1 MACLGYTRELFAI
14 FNAQPCNWLRQLS
27 RAINRSLKRAILI
40 SNKGLD
46 TKMNQPV
53 IDFSTMLPLG
63 MIAQGGLAAQVLAE
77 LAQAKRG
84 EVNWEAFYYE
94 RQDEQHF
101 LVTGGQLHIENAL
114 RRHLEPHEQVV
125 VSQAELEHALQA
137 RLMPAA
143 VAAPRSAA
151 PSALSVTPQA
161 ALATRM
167 QHEETTDYLHL
178 SLALPN
184 DPAQRLQL
192 FQQFHIQA
200 QVNGAHVVSCTLSNT
215 IVNK

>member
-1 MACLGYTRELFAI
+1 MI
-14 FNAQPCNWLRQLS
+14 QPL
-27 RAINRSLKRAILI
+27 
-40 SNKGLD
+40 
-46 TKMNQPV
+46 

-125 VSQAELEHALQA
+125 VSQAELERALQA
-137 RLMPAA
+137 RLVPVAVATAAAHSPQPTAPVA
-143 VAAPRSAA
+143 VAASTLMRND
-151 PSALSVTPQA
+151 
-161 ALATRM
+161 
-167 QHEETTDYLHL
+167 ETTDYLHL

-200 QVNGAHVVSCTLSNT
+200 QVNGAYVVSCTLSNT